1 MNKLSKRLLILA
13 SFVDKEDSIVDVGC
27 DHGLLSIYLS
37 ENNLCQNIIA
47 SDINKNALNNA
58 KENIAKKKLDIPT
71 ILSDGLNNIDTTNI
85 NTLIISGM
93 GTGTIIHILNNKDKI
108 KNISKIIIQ
117 SNNNH
122 DILRKYMNS
131 INYYLSD
138 EKTIYDKGKWYIT
151 CLFIKRNKKNTN
163 EEIEYGYLNN
173 QEYINYL
180 IDKYTNIIK
189 SIPKSSMNDKKT
201 LQQKINYLKETTKF
215 LK

>member
-173 QEYINYL
+173 QEHINYL